1 MTGVAGH
8 RAFLPCDLTP
18 PSQGEVVIIIIIDIV
33 IIIII
38 NIITIIIII
47 NNINA
52 RWCTLF
58 FGIVVMRGSLYT
70 GIEYERKCGNHLDL

>member
-18 PSQGEVVIIIIIDIV
+18 PSQGEVVIIA
-33 IIIII
+33 III
-38 NIITIIIII
+38 NIIAIIIII